1 MPRLARVALPLKIP
15 RDLTYLVPDELAHRV
30 IPGQRVRVPLKKK
43 IVSGHVVSLEGG
55 DYAGSL
61 KTIVDVADD
70 APTLRPDVMR
80 LCAWI
85 SEYYAAPI
93 GEVLNLA
100 AVPAA
105 GGGVRYRLDPDAAR
119 PTAGLAGEICCLLA
133 RRWMSALAI
142 SRRFQADRVIATL
155 LDLVDQ
161 KVVVRREARG
171 VSRRGAVTADAVT
184 AAAAAA
190 AAARPAPVLP
200 PLAAEQ
206 ASASSA
212 IISSMGRF
220 APILLHGVTAS
231 GKTRVY
237 LEAIIE
243 ARRRGLTSLYL
254 LPEIAM
260 CLLLEDELAGLLPF
274 CTIHS
279 MLSPAEKAHRFAAIQ
294 AGEYSLVIGTR
305 SALFSPLPDLGLI
318 IVDEEHDASYK
329 QDERVRYNARDAAVM
344 RAKFGGI
351 PVVMGSATPSI
362 ETYQLGL
369 DGRYETL
376 SLPSRFAGRPL
387 PASRVVDMR
396 GKKRGF
402 MSVELREAMLERL
415 RAGEQ
420 VILLLNRRGYAPSL
434 ICNACGG
441 VFRCPDCQ
449 VSMVYHRDPDCFL
462 CHYCGLSRA
471 QPQQCSECGESRFAL
486 TGEGTEKVMEVLQ
499 TEIAGYR
506 VDRLDSDVSTS
517 PARVRQILQEFGS
530 GAIQVLVGTQMLAKG
545 HHFPMVTLVGVI
557 TMDHLLG
564 LPDFRAAERV
574 FQLVAQVAGRSGRG
588 ELPGEVIIQTRYPQH
603 YALRAGCSQDYGQFF
618 DQEIRYRR
626 TLGYPPF
633 SSLALIT
640 FRDAERTR
648 AARHARAFGGLM
660 ERLRAPAACVIGPV
674 FAPIPRIKA
683 KWRVQIL
690 LKGPKKAV
698 RETLRKTLLY
708 AERNKMKFGDHAVDV
723 DPVDLM

>member
-15 RDLTYLVPDELAHRV
+15 RDLTYLLPEELAHRV
-30 IPGQRVRVPLKKK
+30 MPGRRVRVPLKKK

-55 DYAGSL
+55 DYTGNL
-61 KTIVDVADD
+61 KPIVDVADD
-70 APTLRPDVMR
+70 APSLRPDVMR

-93 GEVLNLA
+93 GEVLRLA

-105 GGGVRYRLDPDAAR
+105 GGGARYRLDPDAAH
-119 PTAGLAGEICCLLA
+119 PSSGLAGEICRLLA
-133 RRWMSALAI
+133 RRSMSASAL
-142 SRRFQADRVIATL
+142 SRRLDADRVIATL

-161 KVVVRREARG
+161 KVVVRLAARG
-171 VSRRGAVTADAVT
+171 ASRRGAGAVS
-184 AAAAAA
+184 AAAANAC
-190 AAARPAPVLP
+190 PAPAPLP
-200 PLAAEQ
+200 PLTAEQ

-260 CLLLEDELAGLLPF
+260 CLLLEDELDGLLPF

-329 QDERVRYNARDAAVM
+329 QDDRVRYNARDAAVM

-376 SLPSRFAGRPL
+376 SLPSRIAGRPL

-396 GKKRGF
+396 GKKKSF
-402 MSVELREAMLERL
+402 LSVELREAMLERL

-434 ICNACGG
+434 ICTACGG

-462 CHYCGLSRA
+462 CHYCGLRRV

-499 TEIAGYR
+499 SEIAGYR

-517 PARVRQILQEFGS
+517 PTRVRQILQEFGS

-633 SSLALIT
+633 SSLALVT
-640 FRDAERTR
+640 FRDAERTG
-648 AARHARAFGGLM
+648 AARHARAFGSLM

-690 LKGPKKAV
+690 LKGPKKSV